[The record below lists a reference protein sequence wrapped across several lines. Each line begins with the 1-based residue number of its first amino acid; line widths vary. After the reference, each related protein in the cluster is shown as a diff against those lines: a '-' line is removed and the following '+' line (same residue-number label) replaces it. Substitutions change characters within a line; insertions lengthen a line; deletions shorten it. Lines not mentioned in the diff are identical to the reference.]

1 MAFSS
6 SSSSSFPSRR
16 RCLLAAAAATAV
28 LAALSGTAHAERVIR
43 IVVPFGAGA
52 TQDTVARTF
61 SNELGQALG
70 ATVVV
75 DNRAGAGGTV
85 GAAQVARAAP
95 DGNTLVLAAASHHLA
110 SHLYARL
117 PYDPV
122 KDFVGVSFLGRTGY
136 VVGVPASSGITSIA
150 DLIAKAR
157 AQPGVLNYA
166 SAGNGSASHL
176 ATASLAAQAGVQL
189 QHIPFKSTG
198 DATTELLAGRVQVV
212 TGATIGM
219 LPLRSDPR
227 VKLLA
232 YSGTA
237 RSRFLP
243 DLPTVAESGLPGYA
257 FDSWLGLLAPA
268 GTLPAEVERINAA
281 VRKVLADPVVQER
294 LARVGVE
301 AGTLTAAEFQQLL
314 RDDAAAAG
322 RIVQAAGVR
331 IE

>member
-1 MAFSS
+1 MKTSR
-6 SSSSSFPSRR
+6 PSPVTRR
-16 RCLLAAAAATAV
+16 VLLAAALALGLAPAV
-28 LAALSGTAHAERVIR
+28 HAERVIR

-75 DNRAGAGGTV
+75 ENRAGAGGSV
-85 GAAQVARAAP
+85 GTAQVAKSAP
-95 DGNTLVLAAASHHLA
+95 DGNTLVLAAASHNLA
-110 SHLYARL
+110 GHLYAKL
-117 PYDPV
+117 PYDPL

-136 VVGVPASSGITSIA
+136 VVGVPAASGVQT
-150 DLIAKAR
+150 LGELLQRAR
-157 AQPGVLNYA
+157 AQPGQLNYA

-176 ATASLAAQAGVQL
+176 ASASLAAQAGIKL
-189 QHIPFKSTG
+189 QHIPMKSTG
-198 DATTELLAGRVQVV
+198 DATTELLVGRVQLV

-219 LPLRSDPR
+219 LAFQKDPR

-232 YSGTA
+232 YSGQQ

-243 DLPTVAESGLPGYA
+243 DLPTVAESGVPGYA

-268 GTLPAEVERINAA
+268 ATPPATVAFLNRE
-281 VRKVLADPVVQER
+281 VLAVLQAPAVNAKL
-294 LARVGVE
+294 LAQGFTPKPMTPDGFKKFIRDE
-301 AGTLTAAEFQQLL
+301 TLKFADLIKTNN
-314 RDDAAAAG
+314 
-322 RIVQAAGVR
+322 IT

>member
-1 MAFSS
+1 MPSS
-6 SSSSSFPSRR
+6 SVLSRS
-16 RCLLAAAAATAV
+16 LLAAAAA
-28 LAALSGTAHAERVIR
+28 LAFSTSVQAERLIR

-75 DNRAGAGGTV
+75 ENRAGAGGSLGTS
-85 GAAQVARAAP
+85 QVAKAAP
-95 DGNTLVLAAASHHLA
+95 DGNTLVLAAASHNLA
-110 SHLYARL
+110 SHLYAKL
-117 PYDPV
+117 PYDAQ

-136 VVGVPASSGITSIA
+136 VVGVPAASGITSLQA
-150 DLIAKAR
+150 LLQRAKAK
-157 AQPGVLNYA
+157 PGALNYA

-176 ATASLAAQAGVQL
+176 AAALLAARAGVQL
-189 QHIPFKSTG
+189 QHIPMKSTG
-198 DATTELLAGRVQVV
+198 DAVNELLAARVELV

-219 LPLRSDPR
+219 LAFQNDPR

-232 YSGTA
+232 YSGQQ

-243 DLPTVAESGLPGYA
+243 DVPTVAEAGIPGYA

-268 GTLPAEVERINAA
+268 GTPPAEVERINAA
-281 VRKVLADPVVQER
+281 VRKVLAEPAVQER

-301 AGTLTAAEFQQLL
+301 AGTLPATQFQQLL
-314 RDDAAAAG
+314 RDDWVAAG
-322 RIVQAAGVR
+322 QIVQAAGGR
-331 IE
+331 ID

>member
-1 MAFSS
+1 MPSS
-6 SSSSSFPSRR
+6 SVLSRS
-16 RCLLAAAAATAV
+16 LLAAAAA
-28 LAALSGTAHAERVIR
+28 LAFSTSVQAERLIR

-75 DNRAGAGGTV
+75 ENRAGAGGSLGTS
-85 GAAQVARAAP
+85 QVAKAAP
-95 DGNTLVLAAASHHLA
+95 DGNTLVLAAASHNLA
-110 SHLYARL
+110 SHLYAKL
-117 PYDPV
+117 PYEAQ

-136 VVGVPASSGITSIA
+136 VVGVPAASGITSLQA
-150 DLIAKAR
+150 LLQRAKAK
-157 AQPGVLNYA
+157 PGALNYA

-176 ATASLAAQAGVQL
+176 AAALLAARAGVQL
-189 QHIPFKSTG
+189 QHIPMKSTG
-198 DATTELLAGRVQVV
+198 DAVNELLAARVELV

-219 LPLRSDPR
+219 LAFQNDPR

-232 YSGTA
+232 YSGQQ

-243 DLPTVAESGLPGYA
+243 DVPTVAEAGIPGYA

-268 GTLPAEVERINAA
+268 GTPPAEVERINAA
-281 VRKVLADPVVQER
+281 VRKVLAEPAVQER

-301 AGTLTAAEFQQLL
+301 AGTLPAAQFQQLL
-314 RDDAAAAG
+314 RDDWVAAG
-322 RIVQAAGVR
+322 QIVQAAGGR
-331 IE
+331 ID

>member
-1 MAFSS
+1 MISS
-6 SSSSSFPSRR
+6 PLSRVTR
-16 RCLLAAAAATAV
+16 RVLLATA
-28 LAALSGTAHAERVIR
+28 LTLGMASFAQAERIVR
-43 IVVPFGAGA
+43 IIVPFGPGA
-52 TQDTVARTF
+52 VQDTVARTF

-75 DNRAGAGGTV
+75 ENRAGAGGSV
-85 GAAQVARAAP
+85 GTGQVAKSAP

-110 SHLYARL
+110 GHLYAKL

-136 VVGVPASSGITSIA
+136 VVGVSSESGIQSVT
-150 DLIAKAR
+150 DLIQRAKAK
-157 AQPGVLNYA
+157 PGQLNYA

-176 ATASLAAQAGVQL
+176 ATASLASQAGVQL
-189 QHIPFKSTG
+189 QHIPMKSTG

-212 TGATIGM
+212 TGASIGM
-219 LPLRSDPR
+219 LAFQKDPR

-232 YSGTA
+232 YSGQQ

-243 DLPTVAESGLPGYA
+243 DLPTVAEAGLPSYA

-268 GTLPAEVERINAA
+268 GTPTAEVERINAA
-281 VRKVLADPVVQER
+281 VGKALADPVVQER

-301 AGTLTAAEFQQLL
+301 SGTMAPTAFQKLL
-314 RDDAAAAG
+314 KDDWAYSAKVVKAAD
-322 RIVQAAGVR
+322 VR

>member
-1 MAFSS
+1 MPSFSVL
-6 SSSSSFPSRR
+6 SRS
-16 RCLLAAAAATAV
+16 LLAAAAA
-28 LAALSGTAHAERVIR
+28 LAFSTSAQAERLIR

-75 DNRAGAGGTV
+75 ENRAGAGGSLGTS
-85 GAAQVARAAP
+85 QVAKAAP
-95 DGNTLVLAAASHHLA
+95 DGNTLVLAAASHNLA
-110 SHLYARL
+110 SHLYAKL
-117 PYDPV
+117 PYDAQ

-136 VVGVPASSGITSIA
+136 VVGVPAASGITSLQA
-150 DLIAKAR
+150 LLQRAKDK
-157 AQPGVLNYA
+157 PGALNYA

-176 ATASLAAQAGVQL
+176 AAALLAARAGVQL
-189 QHIPFKSTG
+189 QHIPMKSTG
-198 DATTELLAGRVQVV
+198 DAVNELLAARVELV

-219 LPLRSDPR
+219 LAFQNDPR

-232 YSGTA
+232 YSGQQ

-243 DLPTVAESGLPGYA
+243 DVPTVAEAGTPGYA

-268 GTLPAEVERINAA
+268 GTPPAEVERINAA
-281 VRKVLADPVVQER
+281 VRKVLAEPAVQER

-301 AGTLTAAEFQQLL
+301 AGTLPAAQFQQLL
-314 RDDAAAAG
+314 RDDWVAAG
-322 RIVQAAGVR
+322 QIVQAAGGR
-331 IE
+331 ID

>member
-1 MAFSS
+1 MASSPLLFS
-6 SSSSSFPSRR
+6 FLPRHR
-16 RCLLAAAAATAV
+16 LWAAAAASAA
-28 LAALSGTAHAERVIR
+28 LLALSGAAHADRVIR

-85 GAAQVARAAP
+85 GTGQVAKAAP

-122 KDFVGVSFLGRTGY
+122 KDFVGVAFLGRTGY
-136 VVGVPASSGITSIA
+136 VVGVPAASGIASIA
-150 DLIAKAR
+150 DLLAKAK

-212 TGATIGM
+212 TGATMGM

-232 YSGTA
+232 YSGTT

-243 DLPTVAESGLPGYA
+243 DLPTVAESGVPGYT
-257 FDSWLGLLAPA
+257 FDTWLGLLAPA
-268 GTLPAEVERINAA
+268 ATPPAEVERINAA
-281 VRKVLADPVVQER
+281 VRKVLADPAVQER

-301 AGTLTAAEFQQLL
+301 AGTLPAAEFQQLL
-314 RDDAAAAG
+314 KDDAVAAG
-322 RIVQAAGVR
+322 RTVKAADVR

>member
-1 MAFSS
+1 MNTSPLS
-6 SSSSSFPSRR
+6 PVSRR
-16 RCLLAAAAATAV
+16 VLLAAA
-28 LAALSGTAHAERVIR
+28 LAFGLAPLARAERVIR

-75 DNRAGAGGTV
+75 ENRAGAGGSV
-85 GAAQVARAAP
+85 GTAQVAKSAP
-95 DGNTLVLAAASHHLA
+95 DGNTLVLAAASHNLA

-117 PYDPV
+117 PYDPL

-136 VVGVPASSGITSIA
+136 VVGVPAASGVQSLGE
-150 DLIAKAR
+150 LIQRAK
-157 AQPGVLNYA
+157 AQPGQLNYA

-176 ATASLAAQAGVQL
+176 ASASLAAQAGIQL
-189 QHIPFKSTG
+189 QHIPMKSTG
-198 DATTELLAGRVQVV
+198 DATTELLAGRVQLV

-219 LPLRSDPR
+219 LAFQKDARIR
-227 VKLLA
+227 MLA
-232 YSGTA
+232 YSGQQ

-243 DLPTVAESGLPGYA
+243 DLPTVAEAGVPGYA

-268 GTLPAEVERINAA
+268 GTPPAEVERINAA
-281 VRKVLADPVVQER
+281 VRKVLAEPVVQER

-301 AGTLTAAEFQQLL
+301 AGTLPAAEFQRLL
-314 RDDAAAAG
+314 RDDWAAAG
-322 RIVQAAGVR
+322 RIVKAADVR

>member
-1 MAFSS
+1 M
-6 SSSSSFPSRR
+6 FPSPLARR
-16 RCLLAAAAATAV
+16 GLLAAA
-28 LAALSGTAHAERVIR
+28 LALSFISTAQAERVIR

-75 DNRAGAGGTV
+75 ENRAGAGGSV
-85 GAAQVARAAP
+85 GTSQVAKSAP
-95 DGNTLVLAAASHHLA
+95 DGNTLVLAAASHNLA
-110 SHLYARL
+110 GHLYAKL

-136 VVGVPASSGITSIA
+136 VVGVLASSGIQS
-150 DLIAKAR
+150 LGELLQRAKTK
-157 AQPGVLNYA
+157 PGALNYA

-176 ATASLAAQAGVQL
+176 ASALLASQAGVQL
-189 QHIPFKSTG
+189 QHIPMKSTG
-198 DATTELLAGRVQVV
+198 DATTELLAGRVELV

-219 LPLRSDPR
+219 LAFEKDPR

-232 YSGTA
+232 YSGA
-237 RSRFLP
+237 QRSRFLP
-243 DLPTVAESGLPGYA
+243 NVPTVAEAGVPGFA

-268 GTLPAEVERINAA
+268 GTPPAEVERINVA
-281 VRKVLADPVVQER
+281 VRKVLAEPVVQER

-301 AGTLTAAEFQQLL
+301 AGTLPAKEFQQLL
-314 RDDAAAAG
+314 KDDWAASARVVKAAD
-322 RIVQAAGVR
+322 VR

>member
-1 MAFSS
+1 MAFLFC
-6 SSSSSFPSRR
+6 FPSQRR
-16 RCLLAAAAATAV
+16 RLLAAAAAATA

-70 ATVVV
+70 ATVIV

-85 GAAQVARAAP
+85 GTAQVARAAP

-268 GTLPAEVERINAA
+268 GTPTAEVERINAA

-301 AGTLTAAEFQQLL
+301 AGTLPAADFQQLL

>member
-1 MAFSS
+1 MASS
-6 SSSSSFPSRR
+6 SPFLSQRR
-16 RCLLAAAAATAV
+16 RLLAAATATAV
-28 LAALSGTAHAERVIR
+28 LAAFSGTAHAERVIR

-70 ATVVV
+70 ATVIV

-85 GAAQVARAAP
+85 GTAQVARAAP

-122 KDFVGVSFLGRTGY
+122 KDFTGVSFLGRTGY
-136 VVGVPASSGITSIA
+136 VVGVPAASGITSIA

-268 GTLPAEVERINAA
+268 GTPPAEVERINAA
-281 VRKVLADPVVQER
+281 VRKVLADPAVQER

-301 AGTLTAAEFQQLL
+301 AATLPAAEFQQLL
-314 RDDAAAAG
+314 RDDAEAAG
-322 RIVQAAGVR
+322 RTVRAAGVR

>member
-1 MAFSS
+1 MFSS
-6 SSSSSFPSRR
+6 SVLSRS
-16 RCLLAAAAATAV
+16 LLAAAAV
-28 LAALSGTAHAERVIR
+28 LAFSTAAQAERLIR

-75 DNRAGAGGTV
+75 ENRAGAGGSLGTS
-85 GAAQVARAAP
+85 QVAKAAP
-95 DGNTLVLAAASHHLA
+95 DGNTLVLAAASHNLA
-110 SHLYARL
+110 SHLYAKL
-117 PYDPV
+117 PYDAQ

-136 VVGVPASSGITSIA
+136 VVGVPAASGITS
-150 DLIAKAR
+150 LQTLLQR
-157 AQPGVLNYA
+157 AQAKPGALNYA

-176 ATASLAAQAGVQL
+176 AAALLAARAGVQL
-189 QHIPFKSTG
+189 QHIPMKSTG
-198 DATTELLAGRVQVV
+198 DAVNELLAARVELV

-219 LPLRSDPR
+219 LAFQHDPR

-232 YSGTA
+232 YSGQQ

-243 DLPTVAESGLPGYA
+243 DVPTVAEAGIPGYA

-268 GTLPAEVERINAA
+268 GTPPAEVERINAA
-281 VRKVLADPVVQER
+281 VRKVLAEPVVQER

-301 AGTLTAAEFQQLL
+301 AGTLPAAQFQQLL
-314 RDDAAAAG
+314 RDDWVAAG
-322 RIVQAAGVR
+322 QIVQAAGGR
-331 IE
+331 ID

>member
-1 MAFSS
+1 M
-6 SSSSSFPSRR
+6 
-16 RCLLAAAAATAV
+16 AAAVATAV

-85 GAAQVARAAP
+85 GTAQVARAVP

-122 KDFVGVSFLGRTGY
+122 KEFVGVSFLGRTGY

-268 GTLPAEVERINAA
+268 GTPSAEVERINAA

-301 AGTLTAAEFQQLL
+301 AATVPVAEFQQLL
-314 RDDAAAAG
+314 REDAEAAG
-322 RIVQAAGVR
+322 RTVRAAGVR

>member
-1 MAFSS
+1 MPSFSVL
-6 SSSSSFPSRR
+6 SRS
-16 RCLLAAAAATAV
+16 LLAAAAA
-28 LAALSGTAHAERVIR
+28 LAFSTSAQAERLIR

-75 DNRAGAGGTV
+75 ENRAGAGGSLGTS
-85 GAAQVARAAP
+85 QVAKAAP
-95 DGNTLVLAAASHHLA
+95 DGNTLVLAAASHNLA
-110 SHLYARL
+110 SHLYGKL
-117 PYDPV
+117 PYDAQ

-136 VVGVPASSGITSIA
+136 VVGVPAASGITSLQA
-150 DLIAKAR
+150 LLQRAKDK
-157 AQPGVLNYA
+157 PGALNYA

-176 ATASLAAQAGVQL
+176 AAALLAARAGVQL
-189 QHIPFKSTG
+189 QHIPMKSTG
-198 DATTELLAGRVQVV
+198 DAVNELLAARVELV

-219 LPLRSDPR
+219 LAFQNDPR

-232 YSGTA
+232 YSGQQ

-243 DLPTVAESGLPGYA
+243 DVPTVAEAGIPGYA

-268 GTLPAEVERINAA
+268 GTPPAEVERINAA
-281 VRKVLADPVVQER
+281 VRKVLAEPAVQER

-301 AGTLTAAEFQQLL
+301 AGTLPAAQFQQLL
-314 RDDAAAAG
+314 RDDWVAAG
-322 RIVQAAGVR
+322 QIVQAAGGR
-331 IE
+331 ID

>member
-1 MAFSS
+1 MKTSH
-6 SSSSSFPSRR
+6 PSPVTRR
-16 RCLLAAAAATAV
+16 VLLAAALALGLAPAV
-28 LAALSGTAHAERVIR
+28 HAERVIR

-75 DNRAGAGGTV
+75 ENRAGAGGSV
-85 GAAQVARAAP
+85 GTAQVAKSAP
-95 DGNTLVLAAASHHLA
+95 DGNTLVLAAASHNLA
-110 SHLYARL
+110 GHLYAKL
-117 PYDPV
+117 PYDPL

-136 VVGVPASSGITSIA
+136 VVGVPAASGVQT
-150 DLIAKAR
+150 LGELLQRAR
-157 AQPGVLNYA
+157 AQPGQLNYA

-176 ATASLAAQAGVQL
+176 ASASLAAQAGVKL
-189 QHIPFKSTG
+189 QHIPMKSTG
-198 DATTELLAGRVQVV
+198 DATTELLAGRVQLV

-219 LPLRSDPR
+219 LAFQKDLR

-232 YSGTA
+232 YSGQQ

-243 DLPTVAESGLPGYA
+243 DLPTVAESGVPGYA

-268 GTLPAEVERINAA
+268 GTPPAEVERINAA
-281 VRKVLADPVVQER
+281 VRKVLAEPVVQER

-301 AGTLTAAEFQQLL
+301 AATLPAAEFQRLL
-314 RDDAAAAG
+314 KDDWEASG
-322 RIVQAAGVR
+322 RIVKAADVR

>member
-1 MAFSS
+1 MTPRALL
-6 SSSSSFPSRR
+6 PAATRR
-16 RCLLAAAAATAV
+16 VLLASL
-28 LAALSGTAHAERVIR
+28 LAWGLAPQVQAEPLLR

-61 SNELGQALG
+61 SQELGQALG

-75 DNRAGAGGTV
+75 ENRPGAGGSV
-85 GAAQVARAAP
+85 GTAQVAKSTP
-95 DGNTLVLAAASHHLA
+95 DGSTLVLAAASHHLA
-110 SHLYARL
+110 GHLYARL
-117 PYDPV
+117 PYDPM

-136 VVGVPASSGITSIA
+136 VVGVPASAGIQSLP
-150 DLIAKAR
+150 DLIQRAKA
-157 AQPGVLNYA
+157 APQTLNYA

-176 ATASLAAQAGVQL
+176 ATASLAARAGAKL
-189 QHIPFKSTG
+189 QHIPMKSTG

-219 LPLRSDPR
+219 LAFEKDPR

-232 YSGTA
+232 YSGA
-237 RSRFLP
+237 QRSRFLP

-268 GTLPAEVERINAA
+268 GTPPAQIERINAA
-281 VRKVLADPVVQER
+281 VQKVLAQPQVQER

-301 AGTLTAAEFQQLL
+301 AGTLPAAQFQKLLQDDWITAGQVVKSA
-314 RDDAAAAG
+314 D
-322 RIVQAAGVR
+322 VR

>member
-1 MAFSS
+1 MKTSH
-6 SSSSSFPSRR
+6 PSPVTRR
-16 RCLLAAAAATAV
+16 VLLAAALALGLAPAV
-28 LAALSGTAHAERVIR
+28 HAERVIR

-75 DNRAGAGGTV
+75 ENRAGAGGSV
-85 GAAQVARAAP
+85 GTAQVAKSAP
-95 DGNTLVLAAASHHLA
+95 DGNTLVLAAASHNLA
-110 SHLYARL
+110 GHLYAKL
-117 PYDPV
+117 PYDPL

-136 VVGVPASSGITSIA
+136 VVGVPAASGVQT
-150 DLIAKAR
+150 LGELLQRAR
-157 AQPGVLNYA
+157 AQPGQLNYA

-176 ATASLAAQAGVQL
+176 ASASLAAQAGIKL
-189 QHIPFKSTG
+189 QHIPMKSTG
-198 DATTELLAGRVQVV
+198 DATTELLAGRVQLV

-219 LPLRSDPR
+219 QAFQKDPR

-232 YSGTA
+232 YSGQQ

-243 DLPTVAESGLPGYA
+243 DLPTVAESGVPGYA

-268 GTLPAEVERINAA
+268 GTPPAEVERINTA
-281 VRKVLADPVVQER
+281 VRKVLAEPVVQER

-301 AGTLTAAEFQQLL
+301 AATLPAAEFQRLL
-314 RDDAAAAG
+314 KDDWEASG
-322 RIVQAAGVR
+322 RIVKAADVR

>member
-1 MAFSS
+1 MTRPL
-6 SSSSSFPSRR
+6 SFFPRR
-16 RCLLAAAAATAV
+16 RLLAAAAT
-28 LAALSGTAHAERVIR
+28 LALGLAGGAAHAERVIR
-43 IVVPFGAGA
+43 IVVPFGPGA

-75 DNRAGAGGTV
+75 DNRAGAGGTL
-85 GAAQVARAAP
+85 GTAQVAKAAP

-110 SHLYARL
+110 SHLYAKL

-122 KDFVGVSFLGRTGY
+122 KDFVGVSFLGRSGY
-136 VVGVPASSGITSIA
+136 VVGVPAASGITSIA
-150 DLIAKAR
+150 DLIAKAK
-157 AQPGVLNYA
+157 AQPGALNYA

-219 LPLRSDPR
+219 IPFRNDPR

-243 DLPTVAESGLPGYA
+243 ELPTVAESGLPGYE
-257 FDSWLGLLAPA
+257 FDTWLGLLAPA
-268 GTLPAEVERINAA
+268 ATPAAEVERINAA

-301 AGTLTAAEFQQLL
+301 AGTLPASEFQALL
-314 RDDAAAAG
+314 RADEVAAG
-322 RIVQAAGVR
+322 KLVKAAGVR
-331 IE
+331 ID

>member
-1 MAFSS
+1 MA
-6 SSSSSFPSRR
+6 SSFPFPSQRR
-16 RCLLAAAAATAV
+16 RLLALATATAV
-28 LAALSGTAHAERVIR
+28 LAAFSGTAHAERVIR

-85 GAAQVARAAP
+85 GTAQVARAAP

-122 KDFVGVSFLGRTGY
+122 KDFTGVSFLGRTGY
-136 VVGVPASSGITSIA
+136 VVGVAAASGITSVA

-268 GTLPAEVERINAA
+268 GTPPAEVERINAA

-301 AGTLTAAEFQQLL
+301 AGALPVAEFQQLL
-314 RDDAAAAG
+314 REDAEAAG
-322 RIVQAAGVR
+322 RTVRAAGVR

>member
-1 MAFSS
+1 MFSS
-6 SSSSSFPSRR
+6 SVLSRS
-16 RCLLAAAAATAV
+16 LLAAAAV
-28 LAALSGTAHAERVIR
+28 LAFSTAAQAERLIR

-75 DNRAGAGGTV
+75 ENRAGAGGSLGTS
-85 GAAQVARAAP
+85 QVAKAAP
-95 DGNTLVLAAASHHLA
+95 DGNTLVLAAASHNLA
-110 SHLYARL
+110 SHLYAKL
-117 PYDPV
+117 PYDAQ

-136 VVGVPASSGITSIA
+136 VVGVPAASGITSLQA
-150 DLIAKAR
+150 LLQR
-157 AQPGVLNYA
+157 AQAKPGALNYA

-176 ATASLAAQAGVQL
+176 AAALLAARAGVQL
-189 QHIPFKSTG
+189 QHIPMKSTG
-198 DATTELLAGRVQVV
+198 DAVNELLAARVELV

-219 LPLRSDPR
+219 LAFQHDPR

-232 YSGTA
+232 YSGQQ

-243 DLPTVAESGLPGYA
+243 DVPTVAEAGIPGYA

-268 GTLPAEVERINAA
+268 GTPPAEVERINAA
-281 VRKVLADPVVQER
+281 VRKVLAEPVVQER

-301 AGTLTAAEFQQLL
+301 AGTLPATQFQQLL
-314 RDDAAAAG
+314 RDDWVAAG
-322 RIVQAAGVR
+322 QIVQAAGGR
-331 IE
+331 ID

>member
-1 MAFSS
+1 MPSFSVL
-6 SSSSSFPSRR
+6 SRS
-16 RCLLAAAAATAV
+16 LLAAAAA
-28 LAALSGTAHAERVIR
+28 LAFSTSAQAERLIR

-75 DNRAGAGGTV
+75 ENRAGAGGSLGTS
-85 GAAQVARAAP
+85 QVAKAPP
-95 DGNTLVLAAASHHLA
+95 DGNTLVLAAASHNLA
-110 SHLYARL
+110 SHLYGKL
-117 PYDPV
+117 PYDAQ

-136 VVGVPASSGITSIA
+136 VVGVPAASGITSLQA
-150 DLIAKAR
+150 LLQRAKDK
-157 AQPGVLNYA
+157 PGALNYA

-176 ATASLAAQAGVQL
+176 AAALLAARAGVQL
-189 QHIPFKSTG
+189 QHIPMKSTG
-198 DATTELLAGRVQVV
+198 DAVNELLAARVELV

-219 LPLRSDPR
+219 LAFQNDPR

-232 YSGTA
+232 YSGQQ

-243 DLPTVAESGLPGYA
+243 DVPTVAEAGIPGYA

-268 GTLPAEVERINAA
+268 GTPPAEVERINAA
-281 VRKVLADPVVQER
+281 VRKVLAEPAVQER

-301 AGTLTAAEFQQLL
+301 AGTLPAAQFQQLL
-314 RDDAAAAG
+314 RDDWVAAG
-322 RIVQAAGVR
+322 QIVQAAGGR
-331 IE
+331 ID

>member
-1 MAFSS
+1 MKTSH
-6 SSSSSFPSRR
+6 PSPVTRR
-16 RCLLAAAAATAV
+16 VLLAAALALGLAPAV
-28 LAALSGTAHAERVIR
+28 HAERVIR

-75 DNRAGAGGTV
+75 ENRAGAGGSV
-85 GAAQVARAAP
+85 GTAQVAKSAP
-95 DGNTLVLAAASHHLA
+95 DGNTLVLAAASHNLA
-110 SHLYARL
+110 GHLYAKL
-117 PYDPV
+117 PYDPL

-136 VVGVPASSGITSIA
+136 VVGVPAASGVQT
-150 DLIAKAR
+150 LGELLQRAR
-157 AQPGVLNYA
+157 AQPGQLNYA

-176 ATASLAAQAGVQL
+176 ASASLAAQAGIKL
-189 QHIPFKSTG
+189 QHIPMKSTG
-198 DATTELLAGRVQVV
+198 DATTELLAGRVQLV

-219 LPLRSDPR
+219 LAFQKDTR

-232 YSGTA
+232 YSGQQ

-243 DLPTVAESGLPGYA
+243 DLPTVAESGVPGYA

-268 GTLPAEVERINAA
+268 GTPPAEVERINTA
-281 VRKVLADPVVQER
+281 VRKVLAEPAVQER

-301 AGTLTAAEFQQLL
+301 AATLPAAEFQRLL
-314 RDDAAAAG
+314 KDDWEASG
-322 RIVQAAGVR
+322 RIVKAADVR

>member
-1 MAFSS
+1 MPSFSVL
-6 SSSSSFPSRR
+6 SRS
-16 RCLLAAAAATAV
+16 LLAAAAA
-28 LAALSGTAHAERVIR
+28 LAFSTSAQAERLIR

-75 DNRAGAGGTV
+75 ENRAGAGGSLGTS
-85 GAAQVARAAP
+85 QVAKAAP
-95 DGNTLVLAAASHHLA
+95 DGNTLVLAAASHNLA
-110 SHLYARL
+110 SHLYAKL
-117 PYDPV
+117 PYDAQ

-136 VVGVPASSGITSIA
+136 VVGVPAASGITSLQA
-150 DLIAKAR
+150 LLQRAKDK
-157 AQPGVLNYA
+157 PGALNYA

-176 ATASLAAQAGVQL
+176 AAALLAARAGVQL
-189 QHIPFKSTG
+189 QHIPMKSTG
-198 DATTELLAGRVQVV
+198 DAVNELLAARVELI

-219 LPLRSDPR
+219 LAFQNDPR

-232 YSGTA
+232 YSGQQ

-243 DLPTVAESGLPGYA
+243 DVPTVAESGIPGYA

-268 GTLPAEVERINAA
+268 GTPPAEVERINAA
-281 VRKVLADPVVQER
+281 VRKVLAEPAVQER

-301 AGTLTAAEFQQLL
+301 AGTLPAAQFQQLL
-314 RDDAAAAG
+314 RDDWVAAG
-322 RIVQAAGVR
+322 QIVQAAGGR
-331 IE
+331 ID

>member
-1 MAFSS
+1 MTSHTPIATT
-6 SSSSSFPSRR
+6 RR
-16 RCLLAAAAATAV
+16 LLLASFII
-28 LAALSGTAHAERVIR
+28 LGLSTQAQAEQIIR

-61 SNELGQALG
+61 SNELGQELG
-70 ATVVV
+70 ATVIVE
-75 DNRAGAGGTV
+75 NRAGAGGTL
-85 GAAQVARAAP
+85 GTAQVAKAAP
-95 DGNTLVLAAASHHLA
+95 DGTTLVLAAASHHLA
-110 SHLYARL
+110 GHLYAKL
-117 PYDPV
+117 SYNPS

-136 VVGVPASSGITSIA
+136 VVGVPAASGITSLK
-150 DLIAKAR
+150 DLIER
-157 AQPGVLNYA
+157 AGKTPNALNYA

-176 ATASLAAQAGVQL
+176 ATATFAAKAGVKM
-189 QHIPFKSTG
+189 QHIPMKSTG

-219 LPLRSDPR
+219 LAFEKDPR

-232 YSGTA
+232 YSGSE

-243 DLPTVAESGLPGYA
+243 NLPTVAEAGVPGYA

-268 GTLPAEVERINAA
+268 GTPEAVVERINTA
-281 VRKVLADPVVQER
+281 VRKVLTQAQVQER

-301 AGTLTAAEFQQLL
+301 AGSLPAAQFQKLL
-314 RDDAAAAG
+314 KDDWEASKQVVKAAG
-322 RIVQAAGVR
+322 TR

>member
-6 SSSSSFPSRR
+6 SSFRSRR
-16 RCLLAAAAATAV
+16 RRLMAAAVATAV

-85 GAAQVARAAP
+85 GTAQVARAVP

-122 KDFVGVSFLGRTGY
+122 KEFVGVSFLGRTGY

-268 GTLPAEVERINAA
+268 GTPSAEVERINAA

-301 AGTLTAAEFQQLL
+301 AATVPVAEFQQLL
-314 RDDAAAAG
+314 REDAEAAG
-322 RIVQAAGVR
+322 RTVRAAGVR

>member
-1 MAFSS
+1 MAFSA
-6 SSSSSFPSRR
+6 SSFAPSRR
-16 RCLLAAAAATAV
+16 AV
-28 LAALSGTAHAERVIR
+28 LAAALLLGLAGAAQAERVIR
-43 IVVPFGAGA
+43 IVVPFGPGA

-75 DNRAGAGGTV
+75 DNRAGAGGTL
-85 GAAQVARAAP
+85 GTAQVAKAAA

-110 SHLYARL
+110 SHLYAKL

-122 KDFVGVSFLGRTGY
+122 KDFVGVSFLGRSGY
-136 VVGVPASSGITSIA
+136 VVGVPAASGITSVA
-150 DLIAKAR
+150 DLIAKAK
-157 AQPGVLNYA
+157 AQPGAFNYA

-176 ATASLAAQAGVQL
+176 ATASLAAQAGIQL

-219 LPLRSDPR
+219 IPFRSDPR

-243 DLPTVAESGLPGYA
+243 ELPTVAESGLPGYA
-257 FDSWLGLLAPA
+257 FDTWLGLLAPA
-268 GTLPAEVERINAA
+268 ATPPAEVERINAA

-301 AGTLTAAEFQQLL
+301 AGTLPAAEFQALL
-314 RDDAAAAG
+314 RADDVAAG
-322 RIVQAAGVR
+322 QLVKAAGVR
-331 IE
+331 ID